1 MIQNQPGITKTFTP
15 HDWPGLV
22 DELHGHLTTFFT
34 RDHVKQAAS
43 ELFSKKDLDEHSPP
57 PGHFMIHQVVMG
69 SEEGYGPN
77 NNQDS
82 WPAEMLRREHQTF
95 VTNGHVFRE
104 HRNNDPKFAIGS
116 IKAARFSEKL
126 QRVELLKHL
135 EIAKAE
141 KEYEMAKAGKE
152 LHASMACFPAGT
164 QVRMDDWTEKPIE
177 KIKVGDRVLTHK
189 GNIGV
194 VSHTMQR
201 SYSDIGVAIRAY
213 GLPEEVICTKDHGVW
228 TRPALNRTD
237 PCPVCGE
244 IFTSLSAHLWQKKDA
259 KHQAAKINYSKYCE
273 GFRAAGALRKKDY
286 LRTAVSNLTTSAG
299 EVWLARLLGFYLAEG
314 SLFMAKSTGPLGSPR
329 SDFTFHIKE
338 TAHINEVAE
347 LIEKFTNSA
356 PYIRTRPAGN
366 STFVRSTNRALFHW
380 LLENGG
386 KNAEHK
392 RISPEV
398 MQWRPE
404 IQKHILE
411 AWLEGDGT
419 WSKINEILSGTTVS
433 RTLAIQMMEIAARC
447 GLNANLQSHQPKI
460 AHHMRAYLV
469 VFSSTVCHSLNVS
482 KKPEGWK
489 CDKTYAT
496 SYGHLKYQNAETRVR
511 IAPAQVLSYVEN
523 GFIYR
528 RIARLRQ
535 VFINEIVYD
544 LTVPGDH
551 GFQVGIGIGVS
562 NCKVPFDSCSCC
574 DNRAK
579 YAALY
584 CKHLKNHLGQWMPEF
599 KKYAFARNPQGTF
612 FDSSIVANPAARMA
626 KHLEYRFGPDL
637 QKAASAKVVLS
648 GAQWA
653 EFDQADLGNRFTL
666 DSNSTKLLH
675 KLAAVE
681 GHKGKDN
688 YRAAVSRF
696 AFMPKSSMDD
706 TSWKK
711 VADLMPGSLFH
722 KLAQRRIL
730 LPFDAFVAYT
740 TDQTISEVRSN
751 PDTIK
756 CASMLPG
763 IFRALASA
771 LETGGCCCGQH
782 DMDMFSGSGNSATA
796 FDPGASDEIDRVMEQ
811 ASEDWSCDPEP
822 IKSRAVK
829 VIVIKRAS
837 INSVMDAPA
846 IRAIPPIVQL
856 YGLYKLAALRDI
868 LSMTRDQNAEHEMLR
883 LSVDQNLND
892 QESLTE
898 KV

>member
-135 EIAKAE
+135 QIAKAE

-152 LHASMACFPAGT
+152 LHASMAA
-164 QVRMDDWTEKPIE
+164 
-177 KIKVGDRVLTHK
+177 
-189 GNIGV
+189 
-194 VSHTMQR
+194 
-201 SYSDIGVAIRAY
+201 
-213 GLPEEVICTKDHGVW
+213 
-228 TRPALNRTD
+228 
-237 PCPVCGE
+237 
-244 IFTSLSAHLWQKKDA
+244 
-259 KHQAAKINYSKYCE
+259 
-273 GFRAAGALRKKDY
+273 
-286 LRTAVSNLTTSAG
+286 
-299 EVWLARLLGFYLAEG
+299 
-314 SLFMAKSTGPLGSPR
+314 
-329 SDFTFHIKE
+329 
-338 TAHINEVAE
+338 
-347 LIEKFTNSA
+347 
-356 PYIRTRPAGN
+356 
-366 STFVRSTNRALFHW
+366 
-380 LLENGG
+380 
-386 KNAEHK
+386 
-392 RISPEV
+392 
-398 MQWRPE
+398 
-404 IQKHILE
+404 
-411 AWLEGDGT
+411 
-419 WSKINEILSGTTVS
+419 
-433 RTLAIQMMEIAARC
+433 
-447 GLNANLQSHQPKI
+447 
-460 AHHMRAYLV
+460 
-469 VFSSTVCHSLNVS
+469 
-482 KKPEGWK
+482 
-489 CDKTYAT
+489 
-496 SYGHLKYQNAETRVR
+496 
-511 IAPAQVLSYVEN
+511 
-523 GFIYR
+523 
-528 RIARLRQ
+528 
-535 VFINEIVYD
+535 
-544 LTVPGDH
+544 
-551 GFQVGIGIGVS
+551 
-562 NCKVPFDSCSCC
+562 KVPFDVCSIC

-584 CKHLKNHLGQWMPEF
+584 CKDLKNNLGQWMPEF

-846 IRAIPPIVQL
+846 ISTIPPIVQL